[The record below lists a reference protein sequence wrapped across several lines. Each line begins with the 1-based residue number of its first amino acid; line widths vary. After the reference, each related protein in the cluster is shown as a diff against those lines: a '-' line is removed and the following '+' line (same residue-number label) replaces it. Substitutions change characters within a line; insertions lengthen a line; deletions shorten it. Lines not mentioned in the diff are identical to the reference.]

1 MQGSHLTWGSLISLR
16 QLTDRKAQEETQGFF
31 MRCEV
36 SDDSIV
42 VLKSQPVKASNR
54 LEDKTGMTC
63 DLVRRSCV

>member
-1 MQGSHLTWGSLISLR
+1 MQGSHLTWGSLISFR
-16 QLTDRKAQEETQGFF
+16 QLTGMEAQEETQGFL

-42 VLKSQPVKASNR
+42 VLKSWPVKAGNR

-63 DLVRRSCV
+63 GLVRRVCA